1 MISSSKPSSFRYSRF
16 IFHSLP
22 ATLFYAGCIRRCP
35 VVLRHRSG
43 QR

>member
-35 VVLRHRSG
+35 VVLRRRGG